1 MNRAIIFALVSLFL
15 LPAVFVDASASRIQV
30 TDVVWGS
37 LANPEK
43 GIPGDEKID
52 LTVVLANIGNKQ
64 VCSLSAE
71 VRPKLGAAFPFTSW
85 DGSGSIS
92 ASFLGVVQPGTSASL
107 VFKINILKDAR
118 PASYPVDLFVY
129 YRDCTSTS
137 DLLPQSIQVIPITL
151 VVYKPPTPRFIEAKW
166 LVDNAETSVGP
177 STGQAT
183 LDVFLEAPAET
194 SVSNIEG
201 RLSLTRGFESVGR
214 DGKAYATSLQTVPA
228 GGVFRLRFPLVLS
241 DKVELGVHYL
251 PLELNYRNR
260 YGTLITATLTIPVE
274 VRGRAEID
282 FDVQIPS
289 FRPNTIT
296 ALNYRIYNNGTA
308 PAYNVEL
315 SVRSEIP
322 FIRVL
327 QPVLN
332 IGTVNP
338 AQSVSVAVPIF
349 IDKTAESSLYG
360 LFSRISYRD
369 VYGNTRSKEFNMPF
383 VVEEIFSPG
392 FSAQISKS
400 SVNAAQT
407 TPLSIVFTNL
417 NPFQVRDVKIS
428 IRSTSNQ
435 LVIVEGITDTVLQT
449 LPALGK
455 HTVEMKVLATP
466 QAGDSVATLRATVEY
481 KDVIGLTAT
490 ETFDLAVAVNANID
504 IRLSGLVLSPRQA
517 RAGET
522 VDLAGDVVNEGTG
535 LARAVAVEVVGD
547 YPFSRVGES
556 ATFLGNINP
565 SQVSAFTLNFRVDE
579 NARPGTYSVKVKVLY
594 KNGFGESFE
603 TERQLRY
610 EVVTQGT
617 TSTIPQP
624 SSQQPNMMN
633 IVGLVVVVAA
643 AVVASIFV
651 LLKRRGRR
659 EAV

>member
-1 MNRAIIFALVSLFL
+1 MKRTMVFVLVSLFL

-30 TDVVWGS
+30 TDVLWGS

-43 GIPGDEKID
+43 GVPGDEKID

-71 VRPKLGAAFPFTSW
+71 VRPKLGAVFPFTSW
-85 DGSGSIS
+85 DGSTSIS
-92 ASFLGVVQPGTSASL
+92 ASFQGVLQPGTSASL
-107 VFKINILKDAR
+107 VFKINIVKDAR
-118 PASYPVDLFVY
+118 PASYPVDLVVY
-129 YRDCTSTS
+129 YRDCTSTT
-137 DLLPQSIQVIPITL
+137 DLLPQSIQTIPINL
-151 VVYKPPTPRFIEAKW
+151 IVYKPSTPRFIEAKW

-183 LDVFLEAPAET
+183 LDVFLEAPADT

-201 RLSLTRGFESVGR
+201 RLSLTRGFESAGR

-228 GGVFRLRFPLVLS
+228 GNVFRLRFPLVLS
-241 DKVELGVHYL
+241 DKAELGVHYL
-251 PLELNYRNR
+251 PLELTYRNR

-274 VRGRAEID
+274 VRGRADIG
-282 FDVQIPS
+282 FDIQIPS

-315 SVRSEIP
+315 SVRSDIP

-327 QPVLN
+327 QPIFN
-332 IGTVNP
+332 IGTLNP

-349 IDKTAESSLYG
+349 IDKTADSSLYG
-360 LFSRISYRD
+360 LFSRITYRD
-369 VYGNTRSKEFNMPF
+369 GYGNTKSKEFNMPF
-383 VVEEIFSPG
+383 VVEEKFSPG
-392 FSAQISKS
+392 FSAQTSRS

-407 TPLSIVFTNL
+407 TLLSIVFTNL
-417 NPFQVRDVKIS
+417 NSYQVRDVKIS

-435 LVIVEGITDTVLQT
+435 LVIVEGVTDTVLQT
-449 LPALGK
+449 LPTFGK
-455 HTVEMKVLATP
+455 HSVEMKVLATP
-466 QAGDSVATLRATVEY
+466 QAGDSVATLRATIEY
-481 KDVIGLTAT
+481 KDLIGLTVT

-504 IRLSGLVLSPRQA
+504 IRLGGLVLSPIQA

-535 LARAVAVEVVGD
+535 LARAVTVEVVGD
-547 YPFSRVGES
+547 YPFRPVGES

-610 EVVTQGT
+610 EVVTQRMT
-617 TSTIPQP
+617 TTVTQP
-624 SSQQPNMMN
+624 SNQQASMMN
-633 IVGLVVVVAA
+633 VVPLVVVAA
-643 AVVASIFV
+643 VAVVASVVV
-651 LLKRRGRR
+651 LLRRRGRR